1 MVQSH
6 DLQSPLS
13 LSSIL
18 YYDHGLNPKN
28 WTDGTASVFVCAR
41 ICVNTHA
48 SVCVANACVCL
59 CVCVKMLEMKISP
72 AAELLTVIH
81 ALCTWTPTLQRTQ
94 THART
99 HTHTPA
105 FIKTSHSVNILC
117 AVMLSAVN
125 GTAAYLQWIVN
136 PAEHSAVR
144 VLWIAN
150 MLYLALPIP
159 LYLAPITF
167 IVRWAKVRPG
177 NEKKSN
183 L

>member
-1 MVQSH
+1 MTSSH
-6 DLQSPLS
+6 RY
-13 LSSIL
+13 L
-18 YYDHGLNPKN
+18 YHPFCTTIMDSTPRTEQMGLRLCLCVRGYV
-28 WTDGTASVFVCAR
+28 WIRMHLFVWRMRVFVCACALR
-41 ICVNTHA
+41 CLKWR
-48 SVCVANACVCL
+48 SVQQQNCLLSFMPFAHEHKHFNAHRHTR
-59 CVCVKMLEMKISP
+59 
-72 AAELLTVIH
+72 A
-81 ALCTWTPTLQRTQ
+81 
-94 THART
+94 